1 MGKLSDSLR
10 DAVKTLAYK
19 TSVDQLKKR
28 GYDKVNVLGMDRIT
42 NLIQE
47 AVQRTLRTRLL
58 GQLGKTAVERA
69 EVATATKREFM
80 RLLKSN
86 EDLSRQH
93 DELMRLKEA
102 AEEQVD
108 ELRRDLAEQEKLLE
122 SRIQLAESDAAARYS
137 GEDQDIAERLGVL
150 MEGLALAGDSSA
162 TRERILDLVMGIVRE
177 QRREAIEAREE
188 LQDREVNTLQR
199 RITKLHSALEET
211 EGRLVTMTAI
221 KNLDQGISSV
231 FKEVQGLN
239 SEEERFGQKR
249 LLMTNIFQANV
260 RLQKKA

>member
-80 RLLKSN
+80 RLLKTN

-93 DELMRLKEA
+93 DELIRLKDA

-122 SRIQLAESDAAARYS
+122 SMLQLAEADAASRYS
-137 GEDQDIAERLGVL
+137 GEDQD
-150 MEGLALAGDSSA
+150 SA
-162 TRERILDLVMGIVRE
+162 
-177 QRREAIEAREE
+177 
-188 LQDREVNTLQR
+188 
-199 RITKLHSALEET
+199 
-211 EGRLVTMTAI
+211 
-221 KNLDQGISSV
+221 
-231 FKEVQGLN
+231 
-239 SEEERFGQKR
+239 
-249 LLMTNIFQANV
+249 
-260 RLQKKA
+260 

>member
-10 DAVKTLAYK
+10 DAVKTLAYR
-19 TSVDQLKKR
+19 TSVDQLKKK

-58 GQLGKTAVERA
+58 GQLGRTAVERA
-69 EVATATKREFM
+69 EVAAATKKEFM

-93 DELMRLKEA
+93 DELRRLKDA

-108 ELRRDLAEQEKLLE
+108 ELRRDLVEQEKLLE
-122 SRIQLAESDAAARYS
+122 SRLQRAESDAAVHYS
-137 GEDQDIAERLGVL
+137 GEDREIAEQLGFL
-150 MEGLALAGDSSA
+150 MEEIDHSGDNES
-162 TRERILDLVMGIVRE
+162 TRERVLDLVMGFVGE
-177 QRREAIEAREE
+177 QRRQALEAREE
-188 LQDREVNTLQR
+188 LQDREVGTLQR

-211 EGRLVTMTAI
+211 ESRLLKMTAI
-221 KNLDQGISSV
+221 KNIDQGISSV
-231 FKEVQGLN
+231 FKEVQGLDETEN
-239 SEEERFGQKR
+239 RFGQKR
-249 LLMTNIFQANV
+249 ALMTNIFEANI